1 MRSENPQAHVEDMGM
16 RLLQQLLIP
25 TKCMLCDKWLSHS
38 NITIAGIMMLSTTLI
53 YCSYSSKFARIIP
66 AHPSV
71 PIYHTYLLCSCLH
84 RPCKIFANLKGQ
96 TLFRWISLCG
106 IMWLYVVVSFKV
118 AKCELPTLTGE
129 GYSCI
134 QLWCFLDPYYPS
146 FFARSTQL
154 AVCLNCDY
162 SGFQIFLI
170 PYAIPRNA
178 QSSV

>member
-106 IMWLYVVVSFKV
+106 IMGLYVVVSFKV

-134 QLWCFLDPYYPS
+134 QLWRFVVLPGSLLLLFFFLPG
-146 FFARSTQL
+146 L
-154 AVCLNCDY
+154 CN
-162 SGFQIFLI
+162 
-170 PYAIPRNA
+170 
-178 QSSV
+178 